1 MPSFRLNKV
10 ASLIK
15 DELSLIFLR
24 KIQDSNFGIIT
35 VTNLKVSPDLRHAR
49 VYLSVYNK
57 EKRPEVL
64 EKVNELKG
72 WIRSQL
78 AGRIQLR
85 FVPELDFFIDDT
97 MDYVE
102 KMEGI
107 FKKIHAEDRIN
118 GNDNKKDNG

>member
-1 MPSFRLNKV
+1 MPSYRLDKV
-10 ASLIK
+10 AHLIK
-15 DELSLIFLR
+15 DELSLIFLH
-24 KIQDSNFGIIT
+24 KIQDSNLGIIT

-64 EKVNELKG
+64 DKVNELKG

-78 AGRIQLR
+78 AGRIQIR

-97 MDYVE
+97 LDYVE
-102 KMEGI
+102 KMEGL
-107 FKKIHAEDRIN
+107 FKKIHAEDKTN
-118 GNDNKKDNG
+118 GTDNSKDIS